1 MYNPRNSY
9 KWNNVYSYSQAS
21 GALLGKRKYI
31 NSRIDQML
39 DKLEADYGFDAI
51 AHIRQRWNPEMFEQQ
66 DQEYMDYETSPMDID
81 PNYYSSGALLPYRSK
96 VNDVLNMI
104 EEFIGY
110 QADPNESSYSG
121 PAYNNP
127 NYTNQTVNTN
137 IVRNPVSRPQVQ
149 QQLTQQLNNPAP
161 APAPAVPTNNN
172 ESFSLF

>member
-1 MYNPRNSY
+1 MYNPSTY
-9 KWNNVYSYSQAS
+9 KWNDVYSYNYAS

-51 AHIRQRWNPEMFEQQ
+51 AHIRQRWNPEMFEQS

-110 QADPNESSYSG
+110 SG
-121 PAYNNP
+121 PAVPTGPAHNNP
-127 NYTNQTVNTN
+127 NYTNPSVNTN
-137 IVRNPVSRPQVQ
+137 IVSRPQVQ

-161 APAPAVPTNNN
+161 APAPANNN

>member
-9 KWNNVYSYSQAS
+9 KWNNVYSYSQASS

-51 AHIRQRWNPEMFEQQ
+51 AHIRQRWNPEMFEQS

-110 QADPNESSYSG
+110 AGPAVDSS

-127 NYTNQTVNTN
+127 NYTNQSVNTN
-137 IVRNPVSRPQVQ
+137 IVSRPQVQ

-161 APAPAVPTNNN
+161 AVPPAPAPDNNQP
-172 ESFSLF
+172 FSLF

>member
-9 KWNNVYSYSQAS
+9 KWNDVYSYSQAS

-110 QADPNESSYSG
+110 SGPAVDSS

-127 NYTNQTVNTN
+127 NYTNPSVNTN
-137 IVRNPVSRPQVQ
+137 IVRTPVNRPQVQ

-161 APAPAVPTNNN
+161 APVNNN

>member
-1 MYNPRNSY
+1 MYNPSTY
-9 KWNNVYSYSQAS
+9 KWNDVYSYNYASS

-51 AHIRQRWNPEMFEQQ
+51 AHIRQRWNPEMFEQS

-110 QADPNESSYSG
+110 SGPAVPAG

-127 NYTNQTVNTN
+127 NYTNPSVNTN
-137 IVRNPVSRPQVQ
+137 IVSRPQVQ

-161 APAPAVPTNNN
+161 TPANNN

>member
-1 MYNPRNSY
+1 MYNPSTY
-9 KWNNVYSYSQAS
+9 KWNDVYSYNYASS

-66 DQEYMDYETSPMDID
+66 DQEYMDNETSPMDID

-110 QADPNESSYSG
+110 SG
-121 PAYNNP
+121 PAVDSNP
-127 NYTNQTVNTN
+127 NYTNPSVNTN
-137 IVRNPVSRPQVQ
+137 IVSRPQVQ
-149 QQLTQQLNNPAP
+149 QQLTQQLNNPVPPAPQAP
-161 APAPAVPTNNN
+161 ANNQP
-172 ESFSLF
+172 FSLF

>member
-1 MYNPRNSY
+1 MYNPSTY
-9 KWNNVYSYSQAS
+9 KWNDVYSYNYASS

-51 AHIRQRWNPEMFEQQ
+51 AHIRQRWNPEMFEQS

-104 EEFIGY
+104 EEFI
-110 QADPNESSYSG
+110 DYSG
-121 PAYNNP
+121 PAVDNSPAYNNP
-127 NYTNQTVNTN
+127 NYTNPSVNTN
-137 IVRNPVSRPQVQ
+137 IVSRPQVQ
-149 QQLTQQLNNPAP
+149 QQLTQQLNNPPPAAP
-161 APAPAVPTNNN
+161 SAPDNNQP
-172 ESFSLF
+172 FSLF